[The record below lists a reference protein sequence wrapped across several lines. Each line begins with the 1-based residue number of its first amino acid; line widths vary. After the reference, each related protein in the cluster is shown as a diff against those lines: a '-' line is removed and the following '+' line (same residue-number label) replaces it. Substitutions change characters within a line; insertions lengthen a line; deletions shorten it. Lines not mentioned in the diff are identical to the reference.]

1 MTLQDIQYLE
11 DSYRQTI
18 AVAEAGLKKCAKWR
32 EGLTT
37 GTRKAPQINSKIS
50 AEDQKRIDLMMAKRR
65 KRFEEKIKGK
75 VA

>member
-1 MTLQDIQYLE
+1 MTIKDIEAIE

-37 GTRKAPQINSKIS
+37 GTRKAPQRNSKIS
-50 AEDQKRIDLMMAKRR
+50 AEDQKKIDKMMAKRR
-65 KRFEEKIKGK
+65 ADFDRKYKSN

>member
-1 MTLQDIQYLE
+1 MTIQDIQYLE

-37 GTRKAPQINSKIS
+37 GTRKASQRNSKIS
-50 AEDQKRIDLMMAKRR
+50 AEDQKKIDKMMAKRR
-65 KRFEEKIKGK
+65 ADFDRKYKSN